1 MFPAISK
8 HDQLSFRPSKTNNFL
23 SYRNDNA
30 QSILSGRNFDT
41 ESRAPKLGFSNPPTM
56 EISDETGVVETVELA
71 SNKLEQQ
78 ALEALKTKSGKQI
91 NLETLQPKRANWD
104 LKRDLE
110 PKLQILEDRTQNAII
125 QKVRERLQKERQAQP
140 AKD

>member
-1 MFPAISK
+1 
-8 HDQLSFRPSKTNNFL
+8 
-23 SYRNDNA
+23 
-30 QSILSGRNFDT
+30 
-41 ESRAPKLGFSNPPTM
+41 M

-78 ALEALKTKSGKQI
+78 ALEALKAKSGKQI

>member
-1 MFPAISK
+1 
-8 HDQLSFRPSKTNNFL
+8 
-23 SYRNDNA
+23 
-30 QSILSGRNFDT
+30 
-41 ESRAPKLGFSNPPTM
+41 M